1 MFLKHSL
8 AISIDHAENVTTL
21 PLFHNDPFDRIL
33 ISQAIVENLQI
44 ILSRYSM
51 DMPKL
56 FEKSPHYR
64 NYRTRRFLLNG
75 VTAGKRVLG
84 TCYCS
89 INYAIH

>member
-51 DMPKL
+51 DIPKL
-56 FEKSPHYR
+56 FEKNPQHAKHIQ
-64 NYRTRRFLLNG
+64 N
-75 VTAGKRVLG
+75 VLEKL
-84 TCYCS
+84 
-89 INYAIH
+89 